1 LHQKFKLGII
11 LAITAGIIYG
21 IASIVFKYG
30 IDLVDYA
37 SLISN
42 TGLWISAA
50 IFILT
55 GMAMFTRLESSY
67 VVKILFV
74 LSLIYLGLFMMVKI
88 SFLAMVLLI
97 GAFLLAFLA
106 LFYIDASVAWPL
118 TGCKYAVCS
127 LIAYIFL
134 DEVLTTVGILG
145 IAFIMIG
152 TVFLSLGGELTK
164 KPAETVVLDNKEDF

>member
-1 LHQKFKLGII
+1 MHQKSKLGII
-11 LAITAGIIYG
+11 LAISAGIIYG

-30 IDLVDYA
+30 IDLIDYE
-37 SLISN
+37 SVISS
-42 TGLWISAA
+42 TGLWISAI

-74 LSLIYLGLFMMVKI
+74 LSLIYLGLFMMVKV
-88 SFLAMVLLI
+88 SFLAMILLI
-97 GAFLLAFLA
+97 GAFILAFLA

-127 LIAYIFL
+127 LIAYFFL
-134 DEVLTTVGILG
+134 DEVLSTVGVLG
-145 IAFIMIG
+145 IVLIMVG
-152 TVFLSLGGELTK
+152 TIFLTLGGELTK
-164 KPAETVVLDNKEDF
+164 KPDESMSLDDER